1 MSKVSEKKRQ
11 LRAAG
16 CYKIREG
23 TNHEIWYSP
32 KTGKQFAVPRHD
44 GKELKTKTEISID
57 RDAGLR

>member
-23 TNHEIWYSP
+23 GSHERWYSP
-32 KTGKQFAVPRHD
+32 ITGKQFSVPRHD
-44 GKELKTKTEISID
+44 GKELTTKTEKSID